1 MKNNPLLSALKNPA
15 NLAIF
20 VGFSLIF
27 FAINFWIML
36 NLPGTDGYRC
46 LPNSLTRENLIF
58 AGITTL
64 IMGIFVVGMKELF
77 LAKKSATKK
86 FSGVSIFS
94 IGGIVSL
101 FTIFCPV
108 CTIGVVSIFGL
119 SFGLNFFVDY
129 GNWIKIGTI
138 LLLIFGLY
146 WINSQL
152 RPKECE
158 ICRFVAPKK

>member
-1 MKNNPLLSALKNPA
+1 MKNFPLLISLKNPA

-20 VGFSLIF
+20 AGFSLLF
-27 FAINFWIML
+27 LAINYWIMK
-36 NLPGTDGYRC
+36 NLPGTDGYQC
-46 LPNSLTRENLIF
+46 LPNSLTTQNIIF
-58 AGITTL
+58 AGIISL

-77 LAKKSATKK
+77 SAKNSVSAKA
-86 FSGVSIFS
+86 SSASIFS
-94 IGGIVSL
+94 VGGIISL

-129 GNWIKIGTI
+129 GIWIKIATI
-138 LLLIFGLY
+138 LLLLFGLY

-152 RPKECE
+152 KPEECQ
-158 ICRFVAPKK
+158 ICKFVAPKK